1 MSSNT
6 ISALE
11 LGDRLIQKNFLFATK
26 DTRSDLNFF
35 FGDFISH
42 YIKKNHAV
50 VIVNLAQSNSHY
62 THLLVKSGLNIKIV
76 RDRQKVVFVDA
87 ILEAGNLIDSVT
99 QCESTD
105 LFNSLTKD
113 CDDTNCLKSLYGCIK
128 RAVENICTTNP
139 DGFIIFID
147 EINLLI
153 NLGSSLRAIHPFIQ
167 QLYTFCV
174 KISNIPGNLLIGS
187 VFNDDDYEN
196 KKLVSYLN
204 HLADV
209 KIQVEG
215 LKTGFSKDTNGKV
228 TFEIKNKGQCT
239 STKQKL
245 FFKISD
251 KGAKLLPLGI

>member
-1 MSSNT
+1 MSSDI

-11 LGDRLIQKNFLFATK
+11 LDDRLIQKNFLFATK
-26 DTRSDLNFF
+26 DTSSDLNFF

-50 VIVNLAQSNSHY
+50 IIVNLAQSNSHY

-87 ILEAGNLIDSVT
+87 ILEAGNLIESVI

-113 CDDTNCLKSLYGCIK
+113 CHDTNCLKSLYESIK
-128 RAVENICTTNP
+128 KAVENICSTNP

-147 EINLLI
+147 EINSLM
-153 NLGSSLRAIHPFIQ
+153 NLGSSLRAIQPFIQ
-167 QLYTFCV
+167 QLYTLCV
-174 KISNIPGNLLIGS
+174 KISDIPGNLLVGS
-187 VFNDDDYEN
+187 IFDDIDHEN
-196 KKLVSYLN
+196 KKLVSYLS

-215 LKTGFSKDTNGKV
+215 LKTGFSKDTNGKI

-239 STKQKL
+239 STEQKL

-251 KGAKLLPLGI
+251 KGAKLLPLGV